1 MLFQRLSKGDG
12 VLIAFMSEFLKLWP
26 AATKAKS
33 SGGFVKRFTNG
44 VINSGAK
51 DAVLTERTCHEHL
64 VVPAAHK
71 KRKERERKGLEG
83 AGNEGVGFHVMDA
96 DNRERVVVGELE
108 RV

>member
-1 MLFQRLSKGDG
+1 
-12 VLIAFMSEFLKLWP
+12 
-26 AATKAKS
+26 
-33 SGGFVKRFTNG
+33 
-44 VINSGAK
+44 
-51 DAVLTERTCHEHL
+51 
-64 VVPAAHK
+64 VPAAHK